1 MVASVSGEFA
11 KKPLGQVLLERHIIS
26 QQDLDLALARQ
37 KAEKGKYLGQ
47 ILVEMGVPQD
57 EINKAMDSHQHRRK
71 VGEILMDSSA
81 ITSNQLEAALE
92 KQKEQKKNRQPLGK
106 IFLEMGTITHEQW
119 MDTMAK
125 HFVMP
130 IVSLSG
136 FEPSRML
143 QKLIGEK
150 FALDKKI
157 VVLQNENG
165 KIRLALSDP
174 NLFFMEEMKKLS
186 PMGKRIEFCL
196 AEPAEIHPCLDRLYS
211 QPPPPPSSPP
221 MASV

>member
-1 MVASVSGEFA
+1 VASVSGEFE
-11 KKPLGQVLLERHIIS
+11 KKPLGQVLLNRHIIT
-26 QQDLDLALARQ
+26 QEMLDLALARQ
-37 KAEKGKYLGQ
+37 KAEKKKYLGQ

-71 VGEILMDSSA
+71 VGEILLDSEA
-81 ITSNQLEAALE
+81 ITPNQLDTALE
-92 KQKEQKKNRQPLGK
+92 KQKEQKKSRKPLGR
-106 IFLEMGTITHEQW
+106 ICLEMGYISHGQW
-119 MDTMAK
+119 MDAMAK

-130 IVSLSG
+130 VVSLSG
-136 FEPSRML
+136 FEPSRVL

-157 VVLQNENG
+157 IVLEYENG

-186 PMGKRIEFCL
+186 PLGKRIEFCL
-196 AEPAEIHPCLDRLYS
+196 AEQSEISPCLERLYS
-211 QPPPPPSSPP
+211 TPPPPPATAPP
-221 MASV
+221 MATA